1 MSVAAAVRQEID
13 AARVGDW
20 FTVQDVAERH
30 GRRHAVELALTRAAH
45 RGDLV
50 PVKRGLYW
58 KGRKT
63 RFGTTAP
70 DVLDAALA
78 AARAA
83 GFSTGVGPAGW
94 TASHV
99 LGLSTQIPALVHVAV
114 PGRPPEPPQGAKFHQ
129 RATAGRAGL
138 GVLDVALLEVLRT
151 FPHMVQSDWADVV
164 RRVERLARE
173 SRVDVPAVLA
183 AAQRE
188 RHPAMRARAQELGRA
203 LGAATTEPAGRA

>member
-20 FTVQDVAERH
+20 FTVQEVAARH

-50 PVKRGLYW
+50 PIKRGLYW
-58 KGRKT
+58 KGAKT

-70 DVLDAALA
+70 DALDAALA

-83 GFSTGVGPAGW
+83 GFPIGVGPAGW

-114 PGRPPEPPQGAKFHQ
+114 PGRPPKAPDGVKFHQ
-129 RATAGRAGL
+129 RAPAGRAGL

-151 FPHMVQSDWADVV
+151 FPHMVQSDWDAVV
-164 RRVERLARE
+164 RRVETLARE
-173 SRVDVPAVLA
+173 GRIDAVAVLA
-183 AAQRE
+183 AAQWE
-188 RHPAMRARAQELGRA
+188 RRPGMRALADDLGQA
-203 LGAATTEPAGRA
+203 LQDRRTGPAVCA